1 MCLISWSN
9 TWLKGESVIIQKR
22 LSICNWLPLNRIVDG
37 AGIYCKAPPVTLQ
50 VLCLLC
56 HVMLNG
62 RDIKMGIKWFIFM
75 YGTFMI
81 NMDRYKPI
89 TNWNPVHKIIEIAT
103 EGQPLHQVKFMR
115 FCMPSIVIMF
125 ISSIERK
132 AALQIIISW
141 PITKRT
147 VERKVWDW
155 LNLVK
160 LALHK
165 HSKCHQISLAI

>member
-1 MCLISWSN
+1 MFFISWSN
-9 TWLKGESVIIQKR
+9 TWLKGESAIIQKR
-22 LSICNWLPLNRIVDG
+22 LSICTWLTLNRIIDG
-37 AGIYCKAPPVTLQ
+37 AGIYCKAPPVT
-50 VLCLLC
+50 
-56 HVMLNG
+56 
-62 RDIKMGIKWFIFM
+62 WFIFI
-75 YGTFMI
+75 YGAFLI

-89 TNWNPVHKIIEIAT
+89 TNWDPVHKMIEIAT

-132 AALQIIISW
+132 VALQIIMSW

-155 LNLVK
+155 LDLVK

-165 HSKCHQISLAI
+165 HSKCHHISLAK